1 MAGNSK
7 GRTEFNVVKLGVVKK
22 SSENIKHIILCRHP
36 LFLTASEKRGIS
48 TEIRESTALENPT
61 PTVINA
67 QKVQIQVED

>member
-22 SSENIKHIILCRHP
+22 SSKNMCRHL
-36 LFLTASEKRGIS
+36 LFLTASEKQGIS
-48 TEIRESTALENPT
+48 TKIRESTALENPT